1 MINNRVCPPS
11 SSSFFFFFCSVH
23 DGGIGYDG
31 VDHSVYDGGSG
42 YDGVGVC
49 VYDGGSGYD
58 GVGGCGSFFFFYFNF
73 HMFTKVQFILSN
85 AVI

>member
-1 MINNRVCPPS
+1 MFVPLLLLL
-11 SSSFFFFFCSVH
+11 FFFFFVCVH

-49 VYDGGSGYD
+49 LYDGGSGYD
-58 GVGGCGSFFFFYFNF
+58 GVGGCGSFFFYFNF

>member
-1 MINNRVCPPS
+1 MHPS
-11 SSSFFFFFCSVH
+11 DLFFSC
-23 DGGIGYDG
+23 
-31 VDHSVYDGGSG
+31 SG

-58 GVGGCGSFFFFYFNF
+58 GVDVCVYDGGSGYDGVGGYESFSLF
-73 HMFTKVQFILSN
+73 HTLTVVVFILSN